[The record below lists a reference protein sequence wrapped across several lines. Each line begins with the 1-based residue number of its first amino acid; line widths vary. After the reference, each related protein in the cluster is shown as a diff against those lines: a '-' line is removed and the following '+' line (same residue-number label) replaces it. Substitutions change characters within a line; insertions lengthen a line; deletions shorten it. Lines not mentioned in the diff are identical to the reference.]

1 MKNIQK
7 KIFKK
12 LNILISNS
20 LGLVAALAWNSA
32 FQNLFKKYPKL
43 QENGPWVYALIVT
56 IISVITITYLTQIEE
71 KIDNIRFYNKSSLI
85 FILLILG
92 AIGFIYFLSK
102 KNYLID
108 FDDNEIEISEKNI
121 KNE

>member
-92 AIGFIYFLSK
+92 AIGFIYFLNK
-102 KNYLID
+102 KT
-108 FDDNEIEISEKNI
+108 
-121 KNE
+121 

>member
-1 MKNIQK
+1 MKNIHK

-56 IISVITITYLTQIEE
+56 IISVIIITYLTKIEE
-71 KIDNIRFYNKSSLI
+71 KIDNVKFYNNSSLI

-92 AIGFIYFLSK
+92 AIGFIYFLNK
-102 KNYLID
+102 KKYLNN
-108 FDDNEIEISEKNI
+108 FNNNEIEIEEKNI